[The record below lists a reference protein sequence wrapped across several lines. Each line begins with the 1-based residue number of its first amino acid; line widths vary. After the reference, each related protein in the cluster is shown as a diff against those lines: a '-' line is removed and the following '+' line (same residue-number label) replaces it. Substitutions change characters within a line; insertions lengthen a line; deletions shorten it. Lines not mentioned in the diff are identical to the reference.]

1 MPQTDLPGIVNGS
14 TRDQTIFRDDD
25 GQAYLISSS
34 SSGRANRYVSPL
46 RASDFLKA
54 EEGLVRLQGRRP

>member
-1 MPQTDLPGIVNGS
+1 LPGIVNGS

-46 RASDFLKA
+46 RASDFLKT
-54 EEGLVRLQGRRP
+54 EEGNGLRS